1 VRLTVR
7 LSLVIPCY
15 NEARSLPQLVARC
28 AEVVAAEPACE
39 IVLVDNGSTDDSPDV
54 LAREL
59 AGKSGIRRVRV
70 PVNRGYGHGIL
81 EGLRTCD
88 SEILGWTHADLQTDP
103 MDAVRGLALFRNE
116 RDPSRLFVKGARHGR
131 PIADVAFT
139 FGMSLFETLWIGHAM
154 RDINAQPTLFPR
166 ALMESWRDPPEDFA
180 LDLFAYAEAK
190 SSGMKVRRFP
200 VLFAPRQHGVSHWNI
215 DWKAKARF
223 IRRTL
228 SFSVRLRREIA
239 SRKRVSA

>member
-1 VRLTVR
+1 MVRM
-7 LSLVIPCY
+7 SLVIPCY

-28 AEVVAAEPACE
+28 GDVVCAELGCE
-39 IVLVDNGSTDDSPDV
+39 IVLVDNGSTDDTPDV

-59 AGKSGIRRVRV
+59 AGKAGIRSVRV

-81 EGLRTCD
+81 EGLRACE

-103 MDAVRGLALFRNE
+103 MDAVRGFAMFRSE
-116 RDPSRLFVKGARHGR
+116 RDPARLFVKGSRRGR
-131 PIADVAFT
+131 PIADTAFT
-139 FGMSLFETLWIGHAM
+139 FAMSLFETLWIGHPM

-166 ALMESWRDPPEDFA
+166 TFLESWRDPPEDFA
-180 LDLFAYAEAK
+180 LDLFAYAAAK
-190 SSGMKVRRFP
+190 SSRMRVRRFP
-200 VLFAPRQHGVSHWNI
+200 VLFAPRQHGESHWNV

-228 SFSVRLRREIA
+228 DFSVRLRRDLAARNRA
-239 SRKRVSA
+239 SA

>member
-1 VRLTVR
+1 MR

-39 IVLVDNGSTDDSPDV
+39 IVLVDNGSTDASPDV
-54 LAREL
+54 LACEL
-59 AGKSGIRRVRV
+59 AGKAGIRSVRV

-81 EGLRTCD
+81 EGLRSCESD
-88 SEILGWTHADLQTDP
+88 ILGWTHADLQTDP
-103 MDAVRGLALFRNE
+103 MDAVRGFALFKGE
-116 RDPSRLFVKGARHGR
+116 HDPARLFVKGSRYGR
-131 PIADVAFT
+131 PVADVAFT
-139 FGMSLFETLWIGHAM
+139 FGMSLFETLWMGRAM

-166 ALMESWRDPPEDFA
+166 SFMEGWRDPPEDFA

-190 SSGMKVRRFP
+190 ASGMNVRRFP
-200 VLFAPRQHGVSHWNI
+200 VLFAPRQHGVSHWNV
-215 DWKAKARF
+215 DWKAKAKF

-228 SFSVRLRREIA
+228 DFSVRLRREIA
-239 SRKRVSA
+239 ARNRVSA

>member
-1 VRLTVR
+1 VR

-59 AGKSGIRRVRV
+59 AAKLGIRSVRV

-81 EGLRTCD
+81 QGLRTCD
-88 SEILGWTHADLQTDP
+88 GEILGWTHADLQTDP
-103 MDAVRGLALFRNE
+103 MDVVRGFAMFKYE
-116 RDPSRLFVKGARHGR
+116 RDPARLFVKGSRYGR
-131 PIADVAFT
+131 PLADAAFT
-139 FGMSLFETLWIGHAM
+139 LGMSLFETLWIGHVM

-166 ALMESWRDPPEDFA
+166 TFFEAWRDPPEDFA

-190 SSGMKVRRFP
+190 AAGLRARRFP
-200 VLFAPRQHGVSHWNI
+200 VLFAPRQHGVSHWNV
-215 DWKAKARF
+215 DWKAKAKF

-228 SFSVRLRREIA
+228 DFSIRLRREIA
-239 SRKRVSA
+239 ARRAST